1 MAQGSIVP
9 LEWYIQIRRD
19 GGVYVIEFEK
29 VMDMGSADPQ
39 LTSLAKGMLTAYA
52 DTLRKMFG
60 AEVRTDLV
68 DEGRYVRLV
77 ITMRAPLD
85 WVSDLVVSEFLA
97 TSTLNE
103 YSLAEILYNTLLV
116 FVFRTSYGAGGGEDE
131 GKN

>member
-1 MAQGSIVP
+1 MAQGSAVP

-39 LTSLAKGMLTAYA
+39 LTSLVRGMLTAYT

-60 AEVRTDLV
+60 TEIKTDLA
-68 DEGRYVRLV
+68 DEGRYARLT

-85 WVSDLVVSEFLA
+85 WISDLVVSEFLA

-116 FVFRTSYGAGGGEDE
+116 FVFRTSYGVGGGEGE
-131 GKN
+131 GKS

>member
-1 MAQGSIVP
+1 MAQSSVVP

-19 GGVYVIEFEK
+19 GEVYVIEFEK

-39 LTSLAKGMLTAYA
+39 FTSLVRGMLTAYT

-60 AEVRTDLV
+60 TEIKTNLA
-68 DEGRYVRLV
+68 DEGRYARLN

-85 WVSDLVVSEFLA
+85 WISDLVVSEFLA

-116 FVFRTSYGAGGGEDE
+116 FVFRTSYRVGGGEGE
-131 GKN
+131 GKS